1 MYTPHT
7 VTVYNV
13 IQETDLAT
21 FKEVERVYV
30 TILRGVFLDA
40 SKSRNVNESGLVS
53 ADAVDLFIPFTVEA
67 VDGTSGEA
75 KSFVGPQE
83 FWASTDA
90 QRGEKWTLSVEG
102 NGGETFFVKGEV
114 VLPVAAARA
123 HDDSYTVTKVDT
135 KDFGRP
141 SMQHWQV
148 GGK

>member
-13 IQETDLAT
+13 IQETDTST
-21 FKEVERVYV
+21 FEETERVYV

-40 SKSRNVNESGLVS
+40 SKATNVRESGLVS

-90 QRGEKWTLSVEG
+90 QRADKWTLSVEG

-114 VLPVAAARA
+114 VEQVNVARA
-123 HDDSYTVTKVDT
+123 YDQSYNVTKVDT

-141 SMQHWQV
+141 SMRHWQV
-148 GGK
+148 GGA